1 MRILSYISAL
11 VILLQS
17 FIALIASS
25 FLYWGLLTDS
35 VMPFVDDIILW
46 FLIFL
51 GPLVFGLFG
60 FATIHF
66 LIIYFP
72 WGRFRIRENNVFL
85 ARSIAAFIGL
95 VYFIISFGVVISLF
109 VAS

>member
-1 MRILSYISAL
+1 MRILSYFSAL

-66 LIIYFP
+66 
-72 WGRFRIRENNVFL
+72 RFL
-85 ARSIAAFIGL
+85 AIMYG
-95 VYFIISFGVVISLF
+95 
-109 VAS
+109 